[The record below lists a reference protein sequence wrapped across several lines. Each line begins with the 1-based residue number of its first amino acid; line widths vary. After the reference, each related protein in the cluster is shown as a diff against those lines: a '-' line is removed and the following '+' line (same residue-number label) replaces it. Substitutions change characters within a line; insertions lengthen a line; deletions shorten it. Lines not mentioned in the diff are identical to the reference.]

1 MSTLRIAG
9 WSSPVARQAHN
20 LKVLG
25 SNPSPATN
33 LKAPH
38 VRGFLVPIH
47 IQQSFRREHFMKPLD
62 IQKIGNE
69 LAIKWDNG
77 NESFI
82 LLERLR
88 RCCPCAGC
96 QGEVDILGQLHKGPD
111 KPLPSS
117 AFELSRWAVVGS
129 YAIQPVWADGHSSG
143 LYSFDYLKKVGDLA
157 A

>member
-1 MSTLRIAG
+1 MR
-9 WSSPVARQAHN
+9 
-20 LKVLG
+20 
-25 SNPSPATN
+25 
-33 LKAPH
+33 
-38 VRGFLVPIH
+38 
-47 IQQSFRREHFMKPLD
+47 PLD

-69 LAIKWDNG
+69 LAVKWDDG
-77 NESFI
+77 TESFI
-82 LLERLR
+82 PLERLR

-111 KPLPSS
+111 KPLPAG
-117 AFELSRWAVVGS
+117 AFELSRWTVVGS